1 MIWAKLLAGLVS
13 LAQTIAGMLEAAQ
26 QRKAGANAERLKV
39 RDAEDAI
46 EPVKPV
52 SRGDLIERLRNNG
65 F

>member
-26 QRKAGANAERLKV
+26 QRKAGVNSERLRV
-39 RDAEDAI
+39 REAEDAI

-52 SRGDLIERLRNNG
+52 SRDDLIERLRNGG